1 MIREDVRIKAGA
13 RKKISNSVLL
23 YYLMGNFIFSFDIYV
38 KESIVLRSWVFL
50 G

>member
-1 MIREDVRIKAGA
+1 MIREDVRIKAS
-13 RKKISNSVLL
+13 KKISNSVLL
-23 YYLMGNFIFSFDIYV
+23 YYSMGNFIFSFDINV

>member
-13 RKKISNSVLL
+13 CKKISNSVLL
-23 YYLMGNFIFSFDIYV
+23 YYSMGNFIFSFDINV
-38 KESIVLRSWVFL
+38 KESIILKSWVFL

>member
-1 MIREDVRIKAGA
+1 MIREDVRIKVALA
-13 RKKISNSVLL
+13 RKSTTLNYS
-23 YYLMGNFIFSFDIYV
+23 MGNFIFSFDINV

>member
-13 RKKISNSVLL
+13 CKKINNSVLL
-23 YYLMGNFIFSFDIYV
+23 YYSVGNFIFSLDINV
-38 KESIVLRSWVFL
+38 KESIVLRSL